1 MEIILVRTALWL
13 SATGSAVI
21 SLILTKE
28 YESQYYLNHNYTE
41 LDSLILW
48 TGISSA
54 LITLSVGLFIW
65 TLKATRDL

>member
-13 SATGSAVI
+13 SVSGAAVI
-21 SLILTKE
+21 SIILAKE
-28 YESQYYLNHNYTE
+28 YESQFYSEQDYTA
-41 LDSLILW
+41 LDSLSLW
-48 TGISSA
+48 TSISSA

>member
-21 SLILTKE
+21 SIILTKE
-28 YESQYYLNHNYTE
+28 YESHYYETQHYTE

-65 TLKATRDL
+65 TLKATREL

>member
-28 YESQYYLNHNYTE
+28 YESQYYATQDYTA

-48 TGISSA
+48 TSISSA
-54 LITLSVGLFIW
+54 IITLSVGLFIW